1 MCCIKKFVKKI
12 DKESVQMKVVI
23 VGGVA
28 AGMSTAAR
36 LRRLNESAN
45 IVVIERSQYV
55 SFANCGLPYH
65 IGNEIKDRNQLVL
78 QTPQS
83 LAESLNLDVRVQ
95 HEVIKIDVA
104 AKTVEIKNLANNQVY
119 SESYDKLV
127 LCPGAKPIRP
137 QLPGIEHAKI
147 LSLRNIEDM
156 DKIKSMLTDAVNNI
170 TVIGGGYIGVEMAEN
185 LAHLG
190 KKVTLIERGNQI
202 ISPLDKEMTKDLER
216 SLEAH
221 GVELKFNTEVE
232 GFLDLNGQLSVSVK
246 NADAISSDLVI
257 LAIGVRPDITLLKD
271 TPIAVGERGGI
282 QVNPQ
287 MQTSVPDVY
296 AAGDAVE
303 VLDAITGQSALIP
316 LAGPAN
322 RQGRIVADN
331 IAGRNGRYQSTYQ
344 ATQGTAII
352 KVFDMTGAGTGASE
366 KTLLRANMPYRKIY
380 LHPSGHAGYYP
391 GTKPMHMK
399 VLFSPNDG
407 KLLGAQAV
415 GYDGVDKRIDVL
427 ATAIKAGMTVY
438 DLEHLELAYAP
449 PYGSAKDPINMA
461 GFVGVNLLEGEIDF
475 WYAEDFET
483 LRQDALMI
491 DVRGEAEFKKG
502 HIPDAIN
509 IPLKELRSRLNT
521 LPKDKPIL
529 LNCLVGL
536 RSYLAQRVLL
546 QNGYAK
552 VKTLAGGY
560 KTFVN
565 YLG

>member
-1 MCCIKKFVKKI
+1 
-12 DKESVQMKVVI
+12 
-23 VGGVA
+23 
-28 AGMSTAAR
+28 
-36 LRRLNESAN
+36 
-45 IVVIERSQYV
+45 
-55 SFANCGLPYH
+55 
-65 IGNEIKDRNQLVL
+65 
-78 QTPQS
+78 
-83 LAESLNLDVRVQ
+83 VQ

-303 VLDAITGQSALIP
+303 VLDAITKQSALIP

-407 KLLGAQAV
+407 KLLGAQVV

-438 DLEHLELAYAP
+438 D
-449 PYGSAKDPINMA
+449 
-461 GFVGVNLLEGEIDF
+461 
-475 WYAEDFET
+475 
-483 LRQDALMI
+483 
-491 DVRGEAEFKKG
+491 
-502 HIPDAIN
+502 
-509 IPLKELRSRLNT
+509 
-521 LPKDKPIL
+521 
-529 LNCLVGL
+529 
-536 RSYLAQRVLL
+536 
-546 QNGYAK
+546 
-552 VKTLAGGY
+552 
-560 KTFVN
+560 
-565 YLG
+565 

>member
-12 DKESVQMKVVI
+12 DKESMQMKVVI

-65 IGNEIKDRNQLVL
+65 IGNEIKVRDQLVL

-257 LAIGVRPDITLLKD
+257 LAIGVRPDIALLRD

-303 VLDAITGQSALIP
+303 VLDAITRQSALIP

-509 IPLKELRSRLNT
+509 ISLKELRSRLNT
-521 LPKDKPIL
+521 LPKDKPIF

-536 RSYLAQRVLL
+536 RSYLAQRVLV
-546 QNGYAK
+546 QNGYAN

-565 YLG
+565 YLN

>member
-303 VLDAITGQSALIP
+303 VLDAITRQSALIP

-407 KLLGAQAV
+407 KLLGAQVV

>member
-303 VLDAITGQSALIP
+303 VLDAITKQSALIP

-366 KTLLRANMPYRKIY
+366 KTLLRANMLYRKIY

-407 KLLGAQAV
+407 KLLGAQVV